1 MSTSTLDS
9 HRLDGDQR
17 VDPDLVDRVHRRLLG
32 SWDQH
37 PGAAP
42 STADQVRSAVLA
54 EAPLLSSTLL
64 AATAKAVSARV
75 AGLGVLE
82 PLLGQPDITEVM
94 VNGAGRVWIERA
106 GELSATDIVV
116 DEATVYRLIER
127 IVSPLGLR
135 VDRSSPMVDARLADG
150 SRVNAVV
157 PPLAIDGPCLTIRRF
172 GAKAIPLR
180 AFAEAS
186 TAALLE
192 TAVEQRRN
200 IVVSGG
206 TGAGKTTLLN
216 ALAAHIDPRERVV
229 TIEDNAELRLPGV
242 HIVRLEAR
250 PANADGLGAV
260 SIRDLVR
267 NALRMRPD
275 RIIVGEARGGEALD
289 ILQAMN
295 TGHDGALATCHAN
308 SPDDAMRRLE
318 TLSLLAAVDLP
329 LDAIREQLVAAV
341 DLVVQVSRRANGDRQ
356 VVAVSEPIDADEQRQ
371 GRVRCRPL
379 TEAGRVVAATE
390 RPPRRV
396 TRSPAPD
403 SDLGG
408 CGVLGEGLDP

>member
-1 MSTSTLDS
+1 MTSVEDAT
-9 HRLDGDQR
+9 RAPNM
-17 VDPDLVDRVHRRLLG
+17 VDPALVEQVHQRLMTEWSKDSGWNRPNYDQLRV
-32 SWDQH
+32 
-37 PGAAP
+37 
-42 STADQVRSAVLA
+42 AVLA
-54 EAPLLSSTLL
+54 EAPLLPAAQL
-64 AATAKAVSARV
+64 AATISAVAARV
-75 AGLGVLE
+75 GGLGVLE
-82 PLLGQPDITEVM
+82 PLLAQPDITEIM
-94 VNGAGRVWIERA
+94 VNGSGVVWIERA
-106 GELSATDIVV
+106 GEVTATPTVI
-116 DEATVYRLIER
+116 DEATTYRLIER

-135 VDRSSPMVDARLADG
+135 VDRASPMVDARLPDG

-172 GAKAIPLR
+172 GAQAIPLR
-180 AFAEAS
+180 AFAEPS

-216 ALAAHIDPRERVV
+216 ALAAVIAPHERVI
-229 TIEDNAELRLPGV
+229 TIEDSAELRLPGEHV
-242 HIVRLEAR
+242 IRLEAR

-289 ILQAMN
+289 MLAAMN
-295 TGHDGALATCHAN
+295 TGHDGALSTCHAN
-308 SPDDAMRRLE
+308 SPDDALRRLE

-329 LDAIREQLVAAV
+329 IEAIREQLVAAV
-341 DLVVQVSRRANGDRQ
+341 DLVVQVARGADGARR
-356 VVAVSEPIDADEQRQ
+356 VVAVGEPIDTDDRN

-379 TEAGRVVAATE
+379 CQNEKVVAQPE
-390 RPPRRV
+390 RPPRRF
-396 TRSPAPD
+396 TSNEGR
-403 SDLGG
+403 GG
-408 CGVLGEGLDP
+408 EQP